1 MIRNPPDDEAEIEIR
16 SLNDVWI
23 KWSRRFSR
31 FILERLGLIIGLV
44 SYHLYRLNEM
54 IHLW

>member
-1 MIRNPPDDEAEIEIR
+1 MIRNPTDDEAEIEIR

>member
-1 MIRNPPDDEAEIEIR
+1 MIRNPTDDEAEIEIR

-31 FILERLGLIIGLV
+31 FILERHGLIIGLV